1 MTHSIKQELAMKQR
15 KLVSLVCSASLAV
28 LTPAIAEDINLFNTG
43 YSQTSAPNVL
53 IALDNS
59 SNWSANNQ
67 AWSKSTVLAKCDD
80 DETCQGYVE
89 AIFGNAS
96 SLTQGQVEVASLK
109 LVLNELVCQAEEPI
123 SVNLGLMLLTP
134 NKGTFSNNAGTSTD
148 NSGVSGVIRRAV
160 LPMVKGGPTCTN
172 YLNDLDTI
180 FDKITEPTFKA
191 DSSANYGG
199 AMFEA
204 FKYFG
209 GHSSP
214 AYGTTGAPA
223 DKIGHIGFGNKT
235 FVTPDSNSS
244 IVDPLAF
251 VDDTKKTYKSPD
263 TSSTENI
270 CGAKNF
276 ILLVGNTWP
285 NGDKKNGT
293 NPYDPSNLGY
303 SYSCTTGGF
312 NPTCSTSQP
321 RLGDVWSRFLAN
333 TDVSPAVGQQSVYTH
348 TINVYQAQ
356 PDESQTK
363 LLKSM
368 ASHGRGN
375 YYEVGGDL
383 GSLID
388 SFKSF
393 FKSIEAVN
401 TAFSSASL
409 PVSVNTQGTYL
420 NQVYIGMF
428 RPSIKPRWP
437 GNLKQYKIDRVDG
450 TLKLV
455 DADGLAAIDPD
466 LGFIKDDVRSYWT
479 PKSETTPGYW
489 TGMTWPDGMPNESPT
504 QDYPDGNVVEKGAQS
519 YMLRVAAP
527 AANRIVMSCP
537 TTACGSLIPLSP
549 GSPPSPLTGDDV
561 KWAIGLNVDGELGK
575 STAAI
580 RPSIH
585 GDVLHSRPVAI
596 NFGGDDNAAGST
608 DKPKVVVFYGGND
621 GILRAVNGNR
631 EGGLDVG
638 LKGPGHELWAFM
650 APEFFPHVETVRKN
664 STALVF
670 EPPDPTQKPY
680 GIDGPISAH
689 KHSDTGAWVYAT
701 MRRGGSALYAFS
713 FDVATPAATSLKWK
727 VGPSGEFANLGQT
740 WSSPKVFKAAG
751 YGSGAK
757 PMLIMGGGYDT
768 CEDVDDGGKNH
779 DCSSS
784 PRGANIYV
792 LDAEFGTHIKT
803 FNTERS
809 VVGDI
814 TVVSGPDGIATL
826 AYAADLGGNVYRIKF
841 GTSSTSDWSM
851 TKIASLGCG
860 NTGTCDRNRKFMF
873 APDVVLEG
881 DTYYVLVG
889 SGDREKPLEAY
900 EASNLV
906 KNHFFMI
913 KDKPDVATWVSSGN
927 GDDCGTTACI
937 SAVVNILG
945 DPSAGIPPPDQEA
958 LDTSKGWYLPLSNGE
973 QVVTS
978 AITLR
983 GVVTFS
989 THTPAEVN
997 ESTCSSNLGWTR
1009 VYNIAYTNAASMNGT
1024 SVRHETV
1031 SGGGLPPSPVA
1042 GLVTLD
1048 SGATVPFVIGANP
1061 NSGLEVKEGGGGT
1074 TVTINQPISRV
1085 YWHIVQ

>member
-1 MTHSIKQELAMKQR
+1 MKQR
-15 KLVSLVCSASLAV
+15 KLVSLVCSALLAV
-28 LTPAIAEDINLFNTG
+28 FTPALAEDINLFNTG
-43 YSQTSAPNVL
+43 YSSSSAPNVL
-53 IALDNS
+53 ILLDNT

-67 AWSKSTVLAKCDD
+67 AWNKNTVMTKCGL
-80 DETCQGYVE
+80 DEKCKGYVNQ
-89 AIFGNAS
+89 IFGGAT

-123 SVNLGLMLLTP
+123 AVNLGMMLLP
-134 NKGTFSNNAGTSTD
+134 PSKGTYKNNAGTQTD
-148 NSGVSGVIRRAV
+148 NSGVAGVIRRAV
-160 LPMVKGGPTCTN
+160 LPLVKGGSHCAN
-172 YLNDLDTI
+172 YLSDLDTI
-180 FDKITEPTFKA
+180 FGTITSPTFKA

-214 AYGTTGAPA
+214 AYGTAGAPA
-223 DKIGHIGFGNKT
+223 AAVGHIGFGNKT
-235 FVTPDSNSS
+235 FTTPDANAG
-244 IVDPLAF
+244 IVDPLAY
-251 VDDTKKTYKSPD
+251 VDDTKKTFKSPD
-263 TSSTENI
+263 SSSSTNV

-276 ILLVGNTWP
+276 LLVVGNTWP
-285 NGDKKNGT
+285 NGDKGSDA
-293 NPYDPSNLGY
+293 YDPSNLGY
-303 SYSCTTGGF
+303 SYTCTGF
-312 NPTCSTSQP
+312 NPSCSTSQP

-333 TDVSPAVGQQSVYTH
+333 TDVSPASGQQSIYTH
-348 TINVYQAQ
+348 TINVYQASQ
-356 PDESQTK
+356 DESQTK

-383 GSLID
+383 GGLID

-393 FKSIEAVN
+393 FKSIAAVN

-428 RPSIKPRWP
+428 RPNINPRWP
-437 GNLKQYKIDRVDG
+437 GNLKQYKIDRVGG

-455 DADGLAAIDPD
+455 DADGLPAIDSD

-479 PKSETTPGYW
+479 PKSTTTTGYW
-489 TGMTWPDGMPNESPT
+489 TGMTWPDGMPNENPT

-527 AANRIVMSCP
+527 AANRVVMSCP
-537 TTACGSLIPLSP
+537 TTGCGSFIELNP
-549 GSPPSPLTGDDV
+549 GSPPAPLTADDV
-561 KWAIGLNVDGELGK
+561 RWAIGLNVDGELGK
-575 STAAI
+575 PVTVI

-596 NFGGDDNAAGST
+596 NFGGDDNAVDST

-631 EGGLDVG
+631 EGGLDIG
-638 LKGPGHELWAFM
+638 SKGPGHELWAFM
-650 APEFFPHVETVRKN
+650 APEFFPHVEKVRKN
-664 STALVF
+664 SSPLIF
-670 EPPDPTQKPY
+670 EPPAPTEKPY

-689 KHSDTGAWVYAT
+689 KYSETGAWVYAT
-701 MRRGGSALYAFS
+701 MRRGGSALYAFNFGVS
-713 FDVATPAATSLKWK
+713 NPSTTSLKWK
-727 VGPSGEFANLGQT
+727 IGPSGEFANLGQT
-740 WSSPKVFKAAG
+740 WSSPKVFKAAA
-751 YGSGAK
+751 YDSGNK

-768 CEDVDDGGKNH
+768 CEDVDVETKNH

-814 TVVSGPDGIATL
+814 TVVSDGDGIATL

-841 GTSSTSDWSM
+841 GTPNVDDWSI
-851 TKIASLGCG
+851 TKIASLGCD
-860 NTGTCDRNRKFMF
+860 TTVTCDRNRKFMF

-900 EASNLV
+900 LASNKV
-906 KNHFFMI
+906 ENHFFMI
-913 KDKPDVATWVSSGN
+913 KDKPDVSNWVG
-927 GDDCGTTACI
+927 DCGAAACI
-937 SAVVNILG
+937 PALVDITAENL
-945 DPSAGIPPPDQEA
+945 DPDT
-958 LDTSKGWYLPLSNGE
+958 LNTSKGWYLPLSNGE

-997 ESTCSSNLGWTR
+997 ESTCSSDLGWTR